1 MPRDILSEYGRDSSS
16 PQAPR
21 ASGGGAQTPR
31 DVHNYSPPKG
41 PTNINDPKG
50 PGLHGDNCGPCGT
63 QGKG

>member
-1 MPRDILSEYGRDSSS
+1 MARDILSEYGRDVSH

-41 PTNINDPKG
+41 PSNIKDPQS
-50 PGLHGDNCGPCGT
+50 PGLHGDNCGSCGT